1 MSGEGSPSFN
11 LDASAL
17 RVAVVYSSWHK
28 QIIDGLIE
36 GAKRALA
43 ETGCEKFEFH
53 AVPGA
58 FELPLA
64 ASKLVGENDAVIAL
78 GVVIRGDTPHF
89 DYVCNAASDGLV
101 RVMLDSQTPIGF
113 GLLTVENQ
121 QQALERAQ
129 DDGDNKGVESTYA
142 ALKMALD
149 FK

>member
-1 MSGEGSPSFN
+1 MSGAGSPEFN

-17 RVAVVYSSWHK
+17 KVAVIHSSWHEPVM
-28 QIIDGLIE
+28 QGLVA

-43 ETGCEKFEFH
+43 ETGCNETGFFS
-53 AVPGA
+53 VPGA

-64 ASKLVGENDAVIAL
+64 AAKLANTHDAVIAL

-89 DYVCNAASDGLV
+89 DYVCNAATDGLL
-101 RVMLDSQTPIGF
+101 RVMLDSETPIGF
-113 GLLTVENQ
+113 GLLTVDNEE
-121 QQALERAQ
+121 QAMLRAQ
-129 DDGDNKGVESTYA
+129 ENGDNKGVESTYA

>member
-1 MSGEGSPSFN
+1 MSGEGSPEFS

-17 RVAVVYSSWHK
+17 RVAVIYSSWHNS
-28 QIIDGLIE
+28 IMDGLVS

-43 ETGCEKFEFH
+43 ETGCRQSSFH
-53 AVPGA
+53 PVPGA

-64 ASKLVGENDAVIAL
+64 AAKLAKDHDALIAL

-89 DYVCNAASDGLV
+89 DYVCNAATDGLL
-101 RVMLDSQTPIGF
+101 RVMIDNETPIGF
-113 GLLTVENQ
+113 GLLTVENEE
-121 QQALERAQ
+121 QARSRAGEI
-129 DDGDNKGVESTYA
+129 GDNKGVESTYA

>member
-1 MSGEGSPSFN
+1 MSGEGSPDFK

-17 RVAVVYSSWHK
+17 KVAVVYASWHQ
-28 QIIDGLIE
+28 QIIDGLIA
-36 GAKRALA
+36 GTKRALA

-53 AVPGA
+53 SVPGA

-89 DYVCNAASDGLV
+89 DYVCNAATDGLV

-113 GLLTVENQ
+113 GLLTVENE
-121 QQALERAQ
+121 QQALQRAQ
-129 DDGDNKGVESTYA
+129 DDGDNKGIESTYA

>member
-1 MSGEGSPSFN
+1 MSGAGSPEFS

-17 RVAVVYSSWHK
+17 KVAVIHSSWH
-28 QIIDGLIE
+28 QEIMDGLVK
-36 GAKRALA
+36 GAERALL
-43 ETGCEKFEFH
+43 ETRCKETSFH

-64 ASKLVGENDAVIAL
+64 AAKLAKTHDAVIAL

-89 DYVCNAASDGLV
+89 DYVCNAATDGLLK
-101 RVMLDSQTPIGF
+101 VMLKTETPIGF
-113 GLLTVENQ
+113 GLLTVDNEG
-121 QQALERAQ
+121 QALARASEN
-129 DDGDNKGVESTYA
+129 GDNKGVESTYA

>member
-1 MSGEGSPSFN
+1 MSGAGSPEFN

-17 RVAVVYSSWHK
+17 KVAVIHSSWHEPVM
-28 QIIDGLIE
+28 QGLVA

-43 ETGCEKFEFH
+43 ETNCSQASFH
-53 AVPGA
+53 SVPGA

-64 ASKLVGENDAVIAL
+64 AAKLAKTHDAVVAL

-89 DYVCNAASDGLV
+89 DYVCNAATDGLLQ
-101 RVMLDSQTPIGF
+101 VMLDSQTPIGF
-113 GLLTVENQ
+113 GLLTVDTEE
-121 QQALERAQ
+121 QAMLRAQ
-129 DDGDNKGVESTYA
+129 ENGDNKGVESSYA